1 MGLTVENLS
10 YTYPGN
16 STETPALRD
25 ISLKLET
32 GEFLLITG
40 PSGSGK
46 TTLIK
51 HFNGSL
57 RPQAGKVSVDGLES
71 GKKVVRKKVGMLF
84 QHSRDQLFS
93 ETVYR
98 EIAFG
103 PSNFGIKGKELEA
116 RVRETLEL
124 VRLDPGLLERS
135 PFSLSGGEMRK
146 VALAGVLAL
155 RPSYLVLDEPTAGLD
170 PEARESFR
178 EDLEIIRKLRVGI
191 VVVTHDLDEF
201 LPLAEKVVLLKEG
214 KLAFA
219 GSPEAYLQAGHSPAP
234 QLTEVLRL
242 LKQKWEKT
250 ERKKGNGGGIMEEKG
265 EEKGGEEPSPLREDV
280 YRAEE
285 ALEEIL
291 KLQTLLEG
299 ESCKEKKGDGESPD
313 V

>member
-250 ERKKGNGGGIMEEKG
+250 ERKKGKGEGIMGEKG
-265 EEKGGEEPSPLREDV
+265 EGNGGEESSPLREDV
-280 YRAEE
+280 YGAGE

-291 KLQTLLEG
+291 KLQILLEG

>member
-1 MGLTVENLS
+1 MGITVEKLS

-16 STETPALRD
+16 RKVKPALEN
-25 ISLKLET
+25 ISFELEA
-32 GEFLLITG
+32 GEFTVIAG
-40 PSGSGK
+40 PAGSGK

-51 HFNGSL
+51 HFNGIL
-57 RPQAGKVSVDGLES
+57 RLQTGKVSVDGLDAGE
-71 GKKVVRKKVGMLF
+71 KVVRKKVGMLF

-124 VRLDPGLLERS
+124 VHLDPRLLERS

-155 RPSYLVLDEPTAGLD
+155 RPAYLVLDEPTAGLD
-170 PEARESFR
+170 PESRESFR
-178 EDLEIIRKLRVGI
+178 EDLRKIRKMGVGI

-219 GSPEAYLQAGHSPAP
+219 GSPEAYLRAGHSPAP
-234 QLTEVLRL
+234 QLTEVLRI
-242 LKQKWEKT
+242 LK
-250 ERKKGNGGGIMEEKG
+250 RKVSGSEIEGVIGKESGRT
-265 EEKGGEEPSPLREDV
+265 LFRENV
-280 YRAEE
+280 YRADE

-291 KLQTLLEG
+291 KLRATLN
-299 ESCKEKKGDGESPD
+299 KEKGGRWDSDREKNGRETSSD